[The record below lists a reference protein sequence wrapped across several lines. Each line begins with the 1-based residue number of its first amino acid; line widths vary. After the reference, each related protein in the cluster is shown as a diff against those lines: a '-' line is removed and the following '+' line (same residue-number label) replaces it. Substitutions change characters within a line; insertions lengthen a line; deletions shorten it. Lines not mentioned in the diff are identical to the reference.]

1 MALKNLS
8 IDSITELLSRGVEE
22 VIDKAHLEQ
31 ALNGKKKLRVKLGI
45 DPNRPDLHIG
55 HAVPLLK
62 LKEFQALGH
71 TAVLII
77 GDWTAM
83 IGDPSGKDETRPA
96 LSRKQVDANSKEFV
110 KQANL
115 ILDPKRTEVHF
126 QSEWFEKMGL
136 SEIMKLAS
144 LVSMG
149 ELLSHETFRKR
160 IKEQL
165 PFALHEAL
173 YPLLQG
179 YDSVAVKSNLELGD
193 PAQKFN
199 VLMGRHLQK
208 AFGQP
213 PQDIML
219 VPILIGLDGKEKM
232 SKSLGNYIGLRD
244 EPNDMFGK
252 IMSIRDDLIK
262 KYFVLATRVE
272 ISEIEEILKL
282 PNPRDQKLI
291 LAEKITELYNGPK
304 KALEAKQ
311 SFINQFSKGELPEGI
326 KEVSRTKISAETTE
340 DLLLALELV
349 SSKNEARRNIEQ
361 GGVKI
366 DGKKITERNSPVDL
380 KQISI
385 VQVGKRKLA
394 KLI

>member
-1 MALKNLS
+1 MPDQ
-8 IDSITELLSRGVEE
+8 IEELLSRGVEE
-22 VIDKAHLEQ
+22 VIDKSHLER
-31 ALNGKKKLRVKLGI
+31 ALKSKKKLRVKLGI

-62 LKEFQALGH
+62 LKEFQSLGH

-96 LSRKQVDANSKEFV
+96 LSRKDVDANSKQFV

-115 ILDPKRTEVHF
+115 ILDPKRTEIHF
-126 QSEWFEKMGL
+126 QSEWFKKMGL
-136 SEIMKLAS
+136 ADIMKLAS

-179 YDSVAVKSNLELGD
+179 YDSVAVKSDLELGD

-199 VLMGRHLQK
+199 VLMGRHLQRQ
-208 AFGQP
+208 FGQE

-232 SKSLGNYIGLRD
+232 SKSLGNYIALRD
-244 EPNDMFGK
+244 EANDMFGK
-252 IMSIRDDLIK
+252 VMSVNDELIK
-262 KYFVLATRVE
+262 KYFVLATRVPLEEVDE
-272 ISEIEEILKL
+272 IISSHN
-282 PNPRDQKLI
+282 NPRDQKLI
-291 LAEKITELYNGPK
+291 LAEKITELYHSAK
-304 KALEAKQ
+304 KAAAAKQ
-311 SFINQFSKGELPEGI
+311 AFVSQFSKGELPADIGI
-326 KEVSRTKISAETTE
+326 FAAASAKVS
-340 DLLLALELV
+340 DLLTLSGLAA
-349 SSKNEARRNIEQ
+349 SKSEARRLIEQ

-366 DGKKITERNSPVDL
+366 NSQAIADDELVELSEEPKL
-380 KQISI
+380 F
-385 VQVGKRKLA
+385 QVGKRKFL
-394 KLI
+394 KIKQK